1 MTIKKTVARK
11 HVHTCVLPCELLH
24 TEDVNFEK
32 DVLSVL
38 DMFTFCPPPYPLCTL
53 QKEDDATQKASS
65 ATPTALAKTQD
76 QLPSDLSKGSD
87 LTSPHLPHTPIATT
101 LSSSVQE
108 ITEEKQA
115 TDAEAKASQTEGEN
129 EEFATLKRKSNVGEE
144 TVQAPRDKSMSL
156 TRDASKDTEAL
167 SGKVSLPGFI
177 FLLSLF

>member
-1 MTIKKTVARK
+1 
-11 HVHTCVLPCELLH
+11 
-24 TEDVNFEK
+24 
-32 DVLSVL
+32 
-38 DMFTFCPPPYPLCTL
+38 MFTFCLLPYPLYTL

-87 LTSPHLPHTPIATT
+87 LTSPHLPHTPLATT

-115 TDAEAKASQTEGEN
+115 TDPETKASQTEGEN

-167 SGKVSLPGFI
+167 SGKASLPSFI
-177 FLLSLF
+177 CLFVYFFILELE